1 MNRRTVILVDQ
12 ENREIGREEIV
23 AAHTGE
29 GQLHRAFSVYVFR
42 DFGKEILIQKRS
54 AKKMLWPGIWANSC
68 CSHPMEGET
77 PEAAGKRRLQE
88 ELGFT
93 CDLKPVYSF
102 VYRAQDG
109 ERGVEHEY
117 VTILLGLV
125 DETVKVV
132 PNPDEV
138 ADTEWM
144 PVNVLKK
151 EMRLDPQKFA
161 PWFHLAYER
170 NKGIYWLNEY
180 KVRATSLLL
189 LYG

>member
-1 MNRRTVILVDQ
+1 M
-12 ENREIGREEIV
+12 
-23 AAHTGE
+23 
-29 GQLHRAFSVYVFR
+29 
-42 DFGKEILIQKRS
+42 
-54 AKKMLWPGIWANSC
+54 
-68 CSHPMEGET
+68 
-77 PEAAGKRRLQE
+77 
-88 ELGFT
+88 
-93 CDLKPVYSF
+93 
-102 VYRAQDG
+102 
-109 ERGVEHEY
+109 
-117 VTILLGLV
+117 